1 MLFLSF
7 LESLVLTAFSTV
19 SSWNSNIAND
29 NTNSYLGQKWKW
41 PFENTN
47 SNIKNVVQ
55 WLSIWEPRF
64 NTQDCWRTHHP
75 AAKTSSPANRA
86 TTFFLYYR
94 INRDSVKRKE
104 KQGGLLSDPCPALSP
119 RLGHQSSAASQS
131 PSTLS
136 PLGDPLWSCQK
147 QKFQS
152 DSLVGFIGNT
162 TCCKEYS

>member
-47 SNIKNVVQ
+47 SNTKNVVQ

-64 NTQDCWRTHHP
+64 NTQDCGRTHHP

-86 TTFFLYYR
+86 TTFFYTIESIGILLR
-94 INRDSVKRKE
+94 ERKSRE
-104 KQGGLLSDPCPALSP
+104 DFFLIPAQPSLPGWAIRALQPASPLAHLALWETLSDHVKSRNSSQT
-119 RLGHQSSAASQS
+119 RL
-131 PSTLS
+131 
-136 PLGDPLWSCQK
+136 
-147 QKFQS
+147 
-152 DSLVGFIGNT
+152 LV
-162 TCCKEYS
+162 S

>member
-7 LESLVLTAFSTV
+7 LESLVLIAFSTV

-41 PFENTN
+41 PFKNTN
-47 SNIKNVVQ
+47 SNTKNVVQ

-64 NTQDCWRTHHP
+64 NTQYCWRTHHP
-75 AAKTSSPANRA
+75 ADKTSSQPCYY
-86 TTFFLYYR
+86 FFLYYR

-119 RLGHQSSAASQS
+119 RLGHLQPAS
-131 PSTLS
+131 PLAHLALWETLS
-136 PLGDPLWSCQK
+136 DQVKSRNSSQTRL
-147 QKFQS
+147 
-152 DSLVGFIGNT
+152 LV
-162 TCCKEYS
+162 S